1 MPKIGEKYL
10 KGKIKAFE
18 KQAMNKCKN
27 RFLLSSFKSLPKI
40 TLDKFLNVL
49 KENPSIFLF

>member
-1 MPKIGEKYL
+1 MPKIEEKYL

-27 RFLLSSFKSLPKI
+27 RFLLSYFKSLPKI
-40 TLDKFLNVL
+40 TLHKFLNVL